1 MAAPADAPAPRV
13 TRNPELTKMAPGQV
27 PHQPAPWRATHSF
40 LLSPLMGLLS
50 RAWSHLRG
58 PGPPEP
64 WLVEA
69 VTRADAGEPGLEGDT
84 KASLATQPQ
93 EEPGER
99 RATEE
104 DEEAS
109 WGSYPDLEAKCLLLE
124 TWGLSDDERGGEAA
138 TRVPREPGSEFMDG
152 LPAPLSPSL
161 LMRAQQDVPGEEESQ
176 EEAVTEDKDI
186 ITFAFPLSHWE
197 GCPGVAV
204 EEEEEAGE
212 AVNKEA
218 PRTSTSPSAPG
229 PQPRSWVCCAVEG
242 ATEEERTENKAA
254 TKPSTCP
261 SSLGSHPGAWECC
274 SGEEPEEEEDRK
286 VEKREAG
293 PEPHSA
299 ILAQSPLL
307 GTRQHQSRE
316 ISEEEDEE
324 KDEDRDLGAAEGPS
338 SNLLTNAFL
347 RAWVYRPGEDTE
359 EEEDGDSDEGAAEEE
374 GEAEEEREAEGP
386 SSSPHPSAFFRAWV
400 YRPGED
406 TEEEEEDRDSD
417 AGAAEEEGEA
427 GPPSVPPTSAFLRAW
442 VYRPGEDTE
451 EEDDDEEEED
461 GESEAAVWGPS
472 PSLQA
477 QRALRRDQMYQP
489 GKGTEGG
496 EAAEERE
503 EAEPCPFRVAIYL
516 PGEKTPPPW
525 APSRLPLRLQRR
537 LKPAETP
544 TSPARHQD
552 PEPPRKTR
560 KVRFSEKVSVHL
572 LAVWA
577 GPAQAARRGPWE
589 QFARDRSRFAR
600 RIAQAEEV
608 LGPYLTPAARARA
621 WARLG
626 NPSTSLATLA
636 APTQTLPM
644 SPILAT
650 PLSHDVASAPHP
662 WVSPG
667 LDLSGRRG

>member
-1 MAAPADAPAPRV
+1 M
-13 TRNPELTKMAPGQV
+13 
-27 PHQPAPWRATHSF
+27 
-40 LLSPLMGLLS
+40 
-50 RAWSHLRG
+50 
-58 PGPPEP
+58 
-64 WLVEA
+64 
-69 VTRADAGEPGLEGDT
+69 
-84 KASLATQPQ
+84 
-93 EEPGER
+93 
-99 RATEE
+99 
-104 DEEAS
+104 
-109 WGSYPDLEAKCLLLE
+109 
-124 TWGLSDDERGGEAA
+124 
-138 TRVPREPGSEFMDG
+138 
-152 LPAPLSPSL
+152 
-161 LMRAQQDVPGEEESQ
+161 
-176 EEAVTEDKDI
+176 
-186 ITFAFPLSHWE
+186 
-197 GCPGVAV
+197 
-204 EEEEEAGE
+204 
-212 AVNKEA
+212 
-218 PRTSTSPSAPG
+218 
-229 PQPRSWVCCAVEG
+229 
-242 ATEEERTENKAA
+242 
-254 TKPSTCP
+254 
-261 SSLGSHPGAWECC
+261 
-274 SGEEPEEEEDRK
+274 
-286 VEKREAG
+286 EKREAG

-307 GTRQHQSRE
+307 GTQQHQSRE

-359 EEEDGDSDEGAAEEE
+359 EEED
-374 GEAEEEREAEGP
+374 
-386 SSSPHPSAFFRAWV
+386 
-400 YRPGED
+400 
-406 TEEEEEDRDSD
+406 
-417 AGAAEEEGEA
+417 
-427 GPPSVPPTSAFLRAW
+427 
-442 VYRPGEDTE
+442 
-451 EEDDDEEEED
+451 DEEEED
-461 GESEAAVWGPS
+461 GESEAAVWGPR
-472 PSLQA
+472 PSRQA